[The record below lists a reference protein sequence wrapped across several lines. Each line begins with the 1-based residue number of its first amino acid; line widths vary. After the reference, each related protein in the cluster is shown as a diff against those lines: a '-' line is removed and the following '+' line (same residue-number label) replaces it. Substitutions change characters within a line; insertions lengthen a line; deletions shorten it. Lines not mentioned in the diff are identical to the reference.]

1 MSAIDESIKK
11 KLFIEIEAP
20 EFAGKTTLIN
30 RIKKMLINDLDSWG
44 FIRLP
49 GFTKFGED
57 CRNILKYTEAT
68 DKAILGLAFASHMDI
83 YSKLANN
90 INYISDRGFN
100 SFIVYQAYLKNLNE
114 TDPVLFEVLK
124 NEIKSEIDSYFNRYT
139 IYLDIPAE
147 EIIRRREITTRIPE
161 TGKNDLDRYDS
172 LDLANMQKLVD
183 SYRKVLIDEHIN
195 PKNKTFTLDATLR
208 ADKLADK
215 AFTVINEILER
226 EN

>member
-30 RIKKMLINDLDSWG
+30 RIRKMLINDLDNWG

-90 INYISDRGFN
+90 INYICY
-100 SFIVYQAYLKNLNE
+100 I
-114 TDPVLFEVLK
+114 
-124 NEIKSEIDSYFNRYT
+124 
-139 IYLDIPAE
+139 
-147 EIIRRREITTRIPE
+147 
-161 TGKNDLDRYDS
+161 
-172 LDLANMQKLVD
+172 
-183 SYRKVLIDEHIN
+183 
-195 PKNKTFTLDATLR
+195 
-208 ADKLADK
+208 
-215 AFTVINEILER
+215 
-226 EN
+226 